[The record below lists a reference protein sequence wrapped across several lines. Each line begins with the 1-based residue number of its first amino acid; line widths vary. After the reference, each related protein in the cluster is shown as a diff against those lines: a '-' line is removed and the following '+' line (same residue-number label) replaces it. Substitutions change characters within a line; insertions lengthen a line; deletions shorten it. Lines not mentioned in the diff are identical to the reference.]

1 MKQIKIVT
9 VLSVLLS
16 FCFFG
21 RSSLADSKGIIKY
34 RQNVMKAT
42 GGHMG
47 AIVDILKNRLP
58 LADHIVDHARSI
70 QQNSKMTLAMFP
82 KGSGL
87 GDTKAKPV
95 IWENWSKFESAVKA
109 FVRESAKLAKVAESG
124 DMEALAKQVRAT
136 GKTCGGCHRNFRK
149 RD

>member
-1 MKQIKIVT
+1 MKQIKIVAALT
-9 VLSVLLS
+9 VFFS
-16 FCFFG
+16 FCFFSS
-21 RSSLADSKGIIKY
+21 SSLADSKGIIKY

-47 AIVDILKNRLP
+47 AIVSILKNRLP
-58 LADHIVDHARSI
+58 LPSHIIDHARSI

-82 KGSGL
+82 KGTGL
-87 GDTKAKPV
+87 GNTKAKSS
-95 IWENWSKFESAVKA
+95 IWGNWSKFETAVQD
-109 FVRESAKLAKVAESG
+109 FERESAKLAKVADSG